1 MFIGHFGVALG
12 ARKIAPNLSLGTLF
26 IAAQCLD
33 LIWPVLLLTG
43 IESVRVEPMATVVT
57 PLNFEYYPISHSLLM
72 AGVWGVL
79 LVLLYRGLVNRTFWV
94 LFPVVLSHWV
104 LDWVTHRPD
113 LPLVPGSDFK
123 VGLGLWDWLS
133 GTLLVE
139 GIIFSLGL
147 WIYTYCTTSRDG
159 IGRYGLLGLVLF
171 LIVAYLNNIFGPPP
185 PDDPMII
192 GIVTLSMWLL
202 VLWAYW
208 VDRHRRFRN

>member
-1 MFIGHFGVALG
+1 MFIGHFGIALG

-33 LIWPVLLLTG
+33 LIWPVLLLVG
-43 IESVRVEPMATVVT
+43 VESVNVEPMATVVT
-57 PLNFEYYPISHSLLM
+57 PLNFEYYPISHRLLM
-72 AGVWGVL
+72 AGVWSVL
-79 LVLLYRGLVNRTFWV
+79 LVLIYRGLVNRTFWV
-94 LFPVVLSHWV
+94 LCPIVLSHWV
-104 LDWVTHRPD
+104 LDWITHRPD

-123 VGLGLWDWLS
+123 VGLGLWNWLT

-139 GIIFSLGL
+139 AIIFFLGL
-147 WIYTYCTTSRDG
+147 WIYTYCTTSRDRAG
-159 IGRYGLLGLVLF
+159 KYGLAGLVLF

-185 PDDPMII
+185 PNDPMII
-192 GIVTLSMWLL
+192 GLVTLSMWLL